1 LNGADATIKTNQ
13 GDIPMTG
20 NWVKAAKFVWV
31 LESPT
36 SPPHQIKMDSWE
48 DADGVVL
55 SFRLLVWGVMHSTP
69 LIWGSSPAGDFDTLE
84 EAMAAG
90 EAA

>member
-1 LNGADATIKTNQ
+1 
-13 GDIPMTG
+13 MTG
-20 NWVKAAKFVWV
+20 NWVKAAEFVWV

-36 SPPHQIKMDSWE
+36 SPPHQITMDSWE

-55 SFRLLVWGVMHSTP
+55 SFSLLVWDSP
-69 LIWGSSPAGDFDTLE
+69 SSVYGLTPAGDFDTLE